1 MFKEYDFSIKGTKGR
16 VILLGLLTVLILFG
30 THTKLFSLA
39 AFVISSLIVIY
50 DKTHFRLMLITY
62 LMLMAHIFKISS
74 SGMSYFTFLMFIYI
88 GLKLYEE
95 KTILWTV
102 VLFII
107 YVLTVQFINMGFE
120 ITDDLKLFGNVL
132 FIGYA
137 LSEIGACSDNDKDDL
152 CVTYVTSVL
161 VSSVMRFFDSSF
173 FRISDY
179 TAPLNT
185 EGFGSNGG
193 SIVRFSGLY
202 QDPNYYTV
210 NLIMALCLIVI
221 LYYRGRVPILFCAG
235 SAAAIL
241 YFGTLTYSKSFLLML
256 LLPLSVFM
264 FANHRI
270 GRYDIQVISLAL
282 IFAAG
287 ALILMTNPD
296 FLTGMQKRMETGTSA
311 TSGRSDIWL
320 GYLDYIY
327 HHPDIALFGAG
338 IGAELLFD
346 RAIHNVYIEIL
357 YHLGLVGGFLL
368 IVAIV
373 NSGLRYRKAIRS
385 HYMNFSVII
394 GILITYFFLSQLHDY
409 EFPIH
414 FTLAFMVLNQWDL
427 SRRFETE
434 VPQICA
440 PLIPE
445 LSNGK
450 VKTLIPTEN
459 KK

>member
-1 MFKEYDFSIKGTKGR
+1 MLKEYDFSIKGTKGR

-107 YVLTVQFINMGFE
+107 YVLTVQFINMGVK

-137 LSEIGACSDNDKDDL
+137 LSETMTYSDSEKEAL
-152 CVTYVTSVL
+152 CVTHISAVL
-161 VSSVMRFFDSSF
+161 VSSVLRFFDSPF

-179 TAPLNT
+179 TAPMNT
-185 EGFGSNGG
+185 EGFGYGG
-193 SIVRFSGLY
+193 GEIVRFSALY

-210 NLIMALCLIVI
+210 NLIIALCLIVI
-221 LYYRGRVPILFCAG
+221 LYYRGRVSMLFCAG
-235 SAAAIL
+235 SAVAIL

-256 LLPLSVFM
+256 LLPLSIFM
-264 FANHRI
+264 FANHKI

-282 IFAAG
+282 IAAAG
-287 ALILMTNPD
+287 ALLLMINPD
-296 FLTGMQKRMETGTSA
+296 FLVGMQKRMETGSSLT
-311 TSGRSDIWL
+311 TGRTDIWL

-327 HHPDIALFGAG
+327 HHPDVAFFGVG
-338 IGAELLFD
+338 IGADLLYNH
-346 RAIHNVYIEIL
+346 AMHNVYIEIL
-357 YHLGLVGGFLL
+357 YHLGIVGGFLL
-368 IVAIV
+368 ILAIV
-373 NSGLRYRKAIRS
+373 NSGLHYKKAIRS
-385 HYMNFSVII
+385 HYINHSVILS
-394 GILITYFFLSQLHDY
+394 ILITYCFLSQLHDY

-414 FTLAFMVLNQWDL
+414 FMLAFMVLNQWDL
-427 SRRFETE
+427 SRSSETE
-434 VPQICA
+434 APQICT
-440 PLIPE
+440 PLIPKI
-445 LSNGK
+445 SGGK
-450 VKTLIPTEN
+450 IKTLIPTEN

>member
-1 MFKEYDFSIKGTKGR
+1 MLKEYDFSIKGTKGR
-16 VILLGLLTVLILFG
+16 VILLGLLTILILFG
-30 THTKLFSLA
+30 THTKLFSFV
-39 AFVISSLIVIY
+39 AFVISSLIVVY
-50 DKTHFRLMLITY
+50 DKTNFRLMLITY

-107 YVLTVQFINMGFE
+107 YVLTVQFINMGVK

-137 LSEIGACSDNDKDDL
+137 LSETMTYSDSEKEAL
-152 CVTYVTSVL
+152 CVTHISAVL
-161 VSSVMRFFDSSF
+161 VSSVLRFFDSSF

-210 NLIMALCLIVI
+210 NLIIALCLIVI
-221 LYYRGRVPILFCAG
+221 LYYRGRVSMLFCAG
-235 SAAAIL
+235 SAVAIL
-241 YFGTLTYSKSFLLML
+241 YFGMLTYSKSFLLML
-256 LLPLSVFM
+256 LLPLSIFM
-264 FANHRI
+264 FANHKI

-282 IFAAG
+282 IAAAG
-287 ALILMTNPD
+287 ALLLMINPD
-296 FLTGMQKRMETGTSA
+296 FLVGMQKRMETGSSLT
-311 TSGRSDIWL
+311 TGRTDIWL

-327 HHPDIALFGAG
+327 HHPDVAFFGVG
-338 IGAELLFD
+338 IGADLLYNH
-346 RAIHNVYIEIL
+346 AMHNVYIEIL
-357 YHLGLVGGFLL
+357 YHLGIVGGFLL

-373 NSGLRYRKAIRS
+373 NSGLHYKKAIRS
-385 HYMNFSVII
+385 HYINHSVILS
-394 GILITYFFLSQLHDY
+394 ILITYCFLSQLHDY

-414 FTLAFMVLNQWDL
+414 FMLAFMVLNQWDL
-427 SRRFETE
+427 SRSSETE
-434 VPQICA
+434 APQICT

-445 LSNGK
+445 LSGGK